1 MEKKQTVQDIMI
13 EELLEVN
20 DDNEMIQVLDF
31 VRKNGVP
38 LTQDQVRGMFL
49 LQECDLADIA
59 LFAETVRTQM
69 TPVSRYYKMTDKLTL
84 ADRIKGNAKL
94 SGLLKANANPAS
106 GQGVPMGIKDGVK

>member
-1 MEKKQTVQDIMI
+1 MEKTSVQDIMI

-38 LTQDQVRGMFL
+38 LTQSQVQAMFF
-49 LQECDLADIA
+49 LQEMGLHDIA
-59 LFAETVRTQM
+59 LYAETVRTQM
-69 TPVSRYYKMTDKLTL
+69 TPVSRYFKMTDKLTL

-94 SGLLKANANPAS
+94 SGLLKANANPANGTS
-106 GQGVPMGIKDGVK
+106 IPMGIKDGVK

>member
-1 MEKKQTVQDIMI
+1 MSDTVQDVLI

-38 LTQDQVRGMFL
+38 LTQSQAQAAFL
-49 LQECDLADIA
+49 LQEYGLSDIPM
-59 LFAETVRTQM
+59 FAETIRAQM
-69 TPVSRYYKMTDKLTL
+69 TPVSRFYKMVDKLTL

-94 SGLLKANANPAS
+94 SGLLKANANPANGTS
-106 GQGVPMGIKDGVK
+106 IPMGIKDGVK